1 MVSRRRHAYENNLR
15 LVYIVGIILLRVSII
30 QKKIFAAHVSFYL
43 TKIPFE
49 LATYHPDA
57 NNTYREFL
65 SHINSLKSPPPN
77 NAKIA
82 PAAARG
88 LGSISKTLSAAA
100 RASGICP
107 AAL

>member
-65 SHINSLKSPPPN
+65 SHINSLIYYRPN
-77 NAKIA
+77 NCKNASA
-82 PAAARG
+82 DCRW
-88 LGSISKTLSAAA
+88 LGSSSITLSAAA